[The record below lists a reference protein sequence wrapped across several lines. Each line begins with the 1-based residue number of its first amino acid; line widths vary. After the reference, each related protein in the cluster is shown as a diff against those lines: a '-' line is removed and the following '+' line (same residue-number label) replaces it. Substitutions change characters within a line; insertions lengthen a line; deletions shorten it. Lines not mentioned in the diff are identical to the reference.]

1 MNEGE
6 DARKTNVPDTSEPG
20 TSEQAISEQATS
32 ERVTSERVASE
43 LSAAGA
49 RELVTRAISIPSVS
63 GDEAAVA
70 RYLTGWMTA
79 HGFQA
84 HIDEAGNAVGE
95 RGSGPITVMLL
106 GHIDT
111 VPGEIAV
118 HVDDEDVLH
127 GRGSVDAKGS
137 FCTFVAA
144 VAGLGKEALERARFV
159 CVGATEEEVP
169 SSRGAHFA
177 VTRYAPDAVVIGE
190 PSGWEGLTLG
200 YKGRLVLH
208 VLVQKPNFHTAGEG
222 SSAGDDLCEAW
233 FRVRAWAQERSG
245 EGIFGAVQATVQ
257 QIESGNDGLMQRARG
272 VFGLRLPPDVTPQQ
286 ARRELGERLSGVA
299 TVEFRGDEVA
309 VRHPRDTL
317 LARAQRLAIR
327 DAGGT
332 PVFKLKTGTSDMNV
346 VAGHWPVP
354 TLAYGPG
361 DSRLDHTPDERL
373 PLSEY
378 DLAVSV
384 LRDALTR
391 VAQTLKPGA

>member
-6 DARKTNVPDTSEPG
+6 DAVKPDVPDTSELDK
-20 TSEQAISEQATS
+20 SEQATS
-32 ERVTSERVASE
+32 V

-49 RELVTRAISIPSVS
+49 RELVTQAVSIPSVS

-70 RYLTGWMTA
+70 RYLVAWMAA

-84 HIDEAGNAVGE
+84 HIDDAGNAVGE
-95 RGSGPITVMLL
+95 RGSGPLTVVLL

-111 VPGEIAV
+111 VPGEVAAY
-118 HVDDEDVLH
+118 VDGESVLH

-137 FCTFVAA
+137 FCAFVAA
-144 VAGLGKEALERARFV
+144 VAGLGAGALERARFV

-177 VTRYAPDAVVIGE
+177 VTRYAPDAVLIGE

-208 VLVQKPNFHTAGEG
+208 VSVQKPNFHTAGEG
-222 SSAGDDLCEAW
+222 NSAGDDLCEAW
-233 FRVRAWAQERSG
+233 FRVRSWAQERSG

-257 QIESGNDGLMQRARG
+257 QIESGTDGLIQTAHG
-272 VFGLRLPPDVTPQQ
+272 VYGLRLPPEVTPQQ
-286 ARRELGERLSGVA
+286 VRAELGERLAGLA

-309 VRHPRDTL
+309 VKHPRDSL
-317 LARAQRLAIR
+317 LARALRLAIR

-332 PVFKLKTGTSDMNV
+332 PIFKLKTGTSDMNV
-346 VAGHWPVP
+346 VATDWPVP

-378 DLAVSV
+378 DLAVTV
-384 LRDALTR
+384 LRGALTR
-391 VAQTLKPGA
+391 VAQTVKPRP

>member
-1 MNEGE
+1 MNEPAAGLN
-6 DARKTNVPDTSEPG
+6 TNL
-20 TSEQAISEQATS
+20 
-32 ERVTSERVASE
+32 
-43 LSAAGA
+43 LSAAQA
-49 RELVTRAISIPSVS
+49 RELLVRAVSIPSVS

-70 RYLTGWMTA
+70 RYLVGWMTD

-84 HIDEAGNAVGE
+84 HIDGAGNAVGE
-95 RGSGPITVMLL
+95 RGSGPMTVVLL

-118 HVDDEDVLH
+118 RVDGEDVLH

-144 VAGLGKEALERARFV
+144 VAGLGTGALERARFV

-169 SSRGAHFA
+169 SSRGARFA
-177 VTRYAPDAVVIGE
+177 VTRYAPDAVLIGE

-208 VLVQKPNFHTAGEG
+208 ALVQKPNFHTAGEG

-245 EGIFGAVQATVQ
+245 PVIRNRGIFGAVQATVQ
-257 QIESGNDGLMQRARG
+257 QIESSHDGLTQRAGG
-272 VFGLRLPPDVTPQQ
+272 VFGLRLPPEVTPQQ
-286 ARRELGERLSGVA
+286 ARAELGERLSGLA

-309 VRHPRDTL
+309 VKHPRDSL
-317 LARAQRLAIR
+317 LARALRLAIR

-346 VAGHWPVP
+346 VSTHWPVP

-373 PLSEY
+373 PLPEY
-378 DLAVSV
+378 DLAVGV
-384 LRDALTR
+384 LRGTLTR
-391 VAQTLKPGA
+391 LAHTFKPGHLSLDLETRTLKPGR

>member
-6 DARKTNVPDTSEPG
+6 DAPKTNVPDTSEQV
-20 TSEQAISEQATS
+20 TSEQ
-32 ERVTSERVASE
+32 VTSG
-43 LSAAGA
+43 LSAAEA
-49 RELVTRAISIPSVS
+49 RELVTQAVSIPSVS

-70 RYLTGWMTA
+70 RYLVGWMTD

-84 HIDEAGNAVGE
+84 HIDGAGNAVGE
-95 RGSGPITVMLL
+95 RGSGPITVLLL

-118 HVDDEDVLH
+118 HVDEQGTLH

-144 VAGLGKEALERARFV
+144 VAGLGTEALERARFV

-177 VTRYAPDAVVIGE
+177 VTRYAPDAVLIGE

-208 VLVQKPNFHTAGEG
+208 VNVQKPNFHTAGEG

-245 EGIFGAVQATVQ
+245 PVIRNGGIFGAVQATVQ
-257 QIESGNDGLMQRARG
+257 AMHSGSDGLTQTAHG
-272 VFGLRLPPDVTPQQ
+272 VYGLRLPPDITPQQ
-286 ARRELGERLSGVA
+286 ARRELGERLSGLA

-309 VRHPRDTL
+309 VKHPRDSL
-317 LARAQRLAIR
+317 LARALRLAIR

-332 PVFKLKTGTSDMNV
+332 PIFKLKTGTSDMNV
-346 VAGHWPVP
+346 VAPDWPVP

-361 DSRLDHTPDERL
+361 DSRLDHTPEERL
-373 PLSEY
+373 PLAEY
-378 DLAVSV
+378 DLAVTV
-384 LRDALTR
+384 LRGALTR
-391 VAQTLKPGA
+391 VAQTLKPRH